1 MKQLAAIAFS
11 LLLIVAQ
18 TFAVAVPVSS
28 KPVAKKPSCC
38 GEDCHCSLSQSGR
51 PSAPPAESAAPAA
64 VQNQFVFLPVT
75 TVAFLL
81 AAPASKVSSVP
92 AAADL
97 QAAAPPLFRRNC
109 SLLL

>member
-1 MKQLAAIAFS
+1 VKQLAAIAFS

-18 TFAVAVPVSS
+18 TLAVAVPVSG
-28 KPVAKKPSCC
+28 KQVAMKPSCC
-38 GEDCHCSLSQSGR
+38 GEECQCSLSQSGT
-51 PSAPPAESAAPAA
+51 PSVPPTEPAAPAA

-81 AAPASKVSSVP
+81 AASASKVSSFP

-97 QAAAPPLFRRNC
+97 HAAAPPLFRRNC